1 MWSAKQVTYNKH
13 IHPTGNKWSGHNIV
27 QWFGKHV
34 LFIRW
39 MELNHQSFKTEPVY
53 ISEMIKVQPITQLL
67 RMTAYKLYKTY
78 KWICQDKASKLL
90 ISKRLKP
97 RNF

>member
-39 MELNHQSFKTEPVY
+39 MELNHQSFKTEQMDLQGQ
-53 ISEMIKVQPITQLL
+53 SFKATDFKDAEAKKLL
-67 RMTAYKLYKTY
+67 RKY
-78 KWICQDKASKLL
+78 I
-90 ISKRLKP
+90 
-97 RNF
+97 